1 MLLHPFEDGVNLLI
15 GGQRGENT
23 AVGLGVD
30 LLHHGH
36 KTQHRLAL
44 QPLHMLQN
52 LRHAHAALHRIQQGK
67 PAQYP
72 HI

>member
-1 MLLHPFEDGVNLLI
+1 MPLHPFEDGVDLLI
-15 GGQRGENT
+15 GGQRCEDA
-23 AVGLGVD
+23 AVGLGVN

-52 LRHAHAALHRIQQGK
+52 LRHPHAALHRVQQGQ
-67 PAQYP
+67 PAQHL